1 MRAKFDKFRI
11 PAVEAFLNVAE
22 ADCRMMEPFAKAMG
36 QTNSTRP
43 TEKNRITASGL
54 KSSPNLPEWI

>member
-43 TEKNRITASGL
+43 TEKT
-54 KSSPNLPEWI
+54 E